1 MQINSH
7 LLKMKILLVLVMIFS
22 CMYSYADLAKAKSC
36 NINKDDEC
44 KLLLIGTI
52 DTLSSSG
59 FYCSDEK
66 TSYNNIIDSW
76 RKDLELNSNL
86 QKLSTHR
93 SIEFTITKLGL
104 NCKK

>member
-1 MQINSH
+1 MQINSY
-7 LLKMKILLVLVMIFS
+7 LLKMKIFLVLVMIFS

-36 NINKDDEC
+36 SVNKDEEC

-59 FYCSDEK
+59 FYCPDGK
-66 TSYNNIIDSW
+66 ASYGYIIDSW

-93 SIEFTITKLGL
+93 SVEFTITKLGL
-104 NCKK
+104 SCMK

>member
-1 MQINSH
+1 
-7 LLKMKILLVLVMIFS
+7 MKILFAVFVIFFS
-22 CMYSYADLAKAKSC
+22 INSYADLAKAKSC

-52 DTLSSSG
+52 DTLASSG
-59 FYCSDEK
+59 FYCSDGII
-66 TSYNNIIDSW
+66 SYNNIIDSW

-93 SIEFTITKLGL
+93 SLEFTIAKLGIS
-104 NCKK
+104 CKK